1 MRPAL
6 PLDGRDRSPEMTAMT
21 PSPRMAV
28 AAAAISA
35 ALVAGMTGTAIA
47 FEDLDCGDF
56 TYQEEAQAVLDE
68 DPTDPHRLDGGP
80 DGPADGIAC
89 ESLPPRP
96 VTTTTP
102 PRVTTE
108 TTAAPTTPAT
118 PQTTT
123 EQDAAGAR
131 RSGPGDRAADRS
143 TTDRETP
150 TTATRRPDAETT
162 TPATTIAA
170 PAVDRDCPDFA
181 TQADAQVALE
191 STPGD
196 PERLDA
202 DNDGIAC
209 EDLFG
214 TEGRQVAVVPLGGVA
229 TGGTP
234 ES

>member
-1 MRPAL
+1 VRPAL

-21 PSPRMAV
+21 PFPRMAV

-47 FEDLDCGDF
+47 FEDLDCDAF

-96 VTTTTP
+96 VATTTP
-102 PRVTTE
+102 PRVATE

-123 EQDAAGAR
+123 ETIDPAATALRTADPATGALQTADPAAG
-131 RSGPGDRAADRS
+131 
-143 TTDRETP
+143 
-150 TTATRRPDAETT
+150 AETT
-162 TPATTIAA
+162 TPATTIEA

-196 PERLDA
+196 PEHLDA